1 MQLDPVFAAPGRFLK
16 GNIHT
21 HSTLSDGKRTPE
33 DVVETYRRGGYDFMA
48 LTDHFMARYN
58 FPIAD
63 TRRFR
68 APGFTTLLGAEVHAP
83 ATSLGEIW
91 HILAV
96 GLPLDFAPTPPEE
109 DGAALAARCADA
121 GAFVAIAHP
130 GWYGLTAD
138 DGHSIAAAHAVEIYN
153 HTSQVR
159 TDRGGGAFLADRLL
173 TDGRRL
179 SLIAVDDAHF
189 ACEDWFGGW
198 VMVKATENQPEALL
212 AALKAGH
219 FYASQGP
226 RIEGILWGENSV
238 EVQCSPASSIMVLG
252 RGSSAAQAVA
262 PLQTRAVLPL
272 EKLRDG
278 GFARIVVA
286 DAAGKRAWS
295 NPYYF
300 ASS

>member
-21 HSTLSDGKRTPE
+21 HSNRSDGQRTPE
-33 DVVETYRRGGYDFMA
+33 DVAETYRRGGYDFMA
-48 LTDHFMARYN
+48 LTDHFMARYG
-58 FPIAD
+58 FPIVD
-63 TRRFR
+63 TRGFR
-68 APGFTTLLGAEVHAP
+68 TPGFTTLLGAEVHAP

-109 DGAALAARCADA
+109 NGAALAQRCADA

-130 GWYGLTAD
+130 GWYGLTAA
-138 DGHSIAAAHAVEIYN
+138 DGHSIACAHAVEIYN

-173 TDGRRL
+173 ADGRRV

-198 VMVKATENQPEALL
+198 VMVKATENEPEALL

-226 RIEGILWGENSV
+226 RIEGILWGDDSV
-238 EVQCSPASSIMVLG
+238 EVHCSPASSIMVLG
-252 RGSSAAQAVA
+252 RGSAAAQSVA
-262 PLQTRAVLPL
+262 PLQSRAVLPL
-272 EKLRDG
+272 GKLRDG
-278 GFARIVVA
+278 GFARVVVA

-295 NPYYF
+295 NPHF
-300 ASS
+300 FG